1 MSRARRA
8 GIAAHA
14 QLPAP
19 CLGNYLT
26 PPSGDPPPPHKPLI
40 RRAAHAQW
48 PSRLGELFDAAA
60 PGSRKLPEQIPA
72 GRPDWPSSSPG
83 AVGESLTSGQ
93 NDRLRTA
100 GQGSES
106 SGPMARVA

>member
-1 MSRARRA
+1 MSWELFD
-8 GIAAHA
+8 AAVWD
-14 QLPAP
+14 L
-19 CLGNYLT
+19 
-26 PPSGDPPPPHKPLI
+26 HKSLI
-40 RRAAHAQW
+40 RRAAHARW

-83 AVGESLTSGQ
+83 AVGESLTGGQ
-93 NDRLRTA
+93 NARLRTA

-106 SGPMARVA
+106 AGPMARVA